1 MGNASCVFRFRSPE
15 LAKKLVETTHYS
27 LSTAAP
33 ERPDRRQDERY
44 VSLLRVGALVI
55 RGRRE
60 LCLIRNISAGGMMI
74 RPYSPV
80 MPGSRLSVELKHGEA
95 VDGVAQWSDKG
106 LVGVV
111 FDAPIDVLALLSAT
125 EGTPRPRMPRID
137 LSCSASVRCDGD
149 VFRAQ
154 VVNISQGGI
163 CVKSS
168 SEVEVDAN
176 VVVSLIGLHAAAGV
190 VKWRDREYYGIGFNR
205 VYPVHELMAFLS
217 DQQRHERERRSVA

>member
-1 MGNASCVFRFRSPE
+1 MGNACCVFRFRSPD

-27 LSTAAP
+27 LSRAAP

-44 VSLLRVGALVI
+44 VSLLRVGALVM

-80 MPGSRLSVELKHGEA
+80 MPGTRLSVELKHGEA

-111 FDAPIDVLALLSAT
+111 FDRPIDVLALLSAS

-137 LSCSASVRCDGD
+137 LNCSASLRCDGD
-149 VFRAQ
+149 VFRVQ
-154 VVNISQGGI
+154 VANISQGGI

-168 SEVEVDAN
+168 TAVEIDAN
-176 VVVSLIGLHAAAGV
+176 VVVSVIGLHSAAGV
-190 VKWRDREYYGIGFNR
+190 VKWRDGDYYGIRFNR
-205 VYPVHELMAFLS
+205 IYPLDELMAFLKE
-217 DQQRHERERRSVA
+217 QQRGEQERRSVA